1 MHYVTPATKR
11 TMVHTTHEKIKNTLL
26 EDIRKMP
33 IELTF
38 ANVYLCKCLLK
49 LLSCGKSL
57 AFAKVGLL
65 KVLSQKS
72 PIISG
77 SFAKN
82 DLQLKGT

>member
-1 MHYVTPATKR
+1 
-11 TMVHTTHEKIKNTLL
+11 MVPTTHTKFENTLL
-26 EDIRKMP
+26 EDLRTMP
-33 IELTF
+33 IELTV
-38 ANVYLCKCLLK
+38 AKVYLCKCLLK
-49 LLSCGKSL
+49 LLSRGKSL

-72 PIISG
+72 PVISG